1 MSITRLRTFLT
12 TKRHKSQIIFWFG
25 LSLIFAIIY
34 SLLELKQAFSSAY
47 VVQDDARVY
56 VSWMQRFLES
66 DFLPNDLLADYFQS
80 VTPFGYAA
88 LYRLIASVSIDPL
101 YSSKILPLLLLLPT
115 TSYCFAVSMQILP
128 VPAVGFLTTLLF
140 SQNLVMRDDLVSATP
155 RSFIY
160 LLFLAFVYYLL
171 RGNALLCLGAIAL
184 SGLFYPPLLFILS
197 GILILRL
204 WHWQDKLPRLSRN
217 RRDYIFSMTGLGL
230 ALIMMLPYALSSS
243 EYGSVVAPNAVRALP
258 EFSET
263 GRIPFFDN
271 NLVQFWLLGQHSGL
285 LANVLEHPLSSIGF
299 LLPILLRH
307 PERFPLVKRVTSN
320 IRLLPKI
327 ALVSVGM
334 FFAAHFTLY
343 KLFAPARY
351 TRYTLKFVIIL
362 AAGIAIAAILD
373 AVFRTSKKSA
383 HVPEHRQ
390 FLAFGLT
397 VLLGTTLVF
406 YPLLLSHFPNSNYIK
421 GEAPVIYEF
430 FRKTPKDI
438 LIAGLSPET
447 DNLPTFSHRSILVGW
462 EYAVPY
468 HTIYASKI
476 RQRAT
481 DLIRAQYTQNLVEVQ
496 NFIQKYGVDF
506 FLLDRTAFTPE
517 YIKTNPWLKQWQFIA
532 KDILATLEQGNTPAI
547 LSTLKRCSVEETETL
562 IVLQAKCVTTQNLS

>member
-1 MSITRLRTFLT
+1 MSITRLHNFLT
-12 TKRHKSQIIFWFG
+12 TKRYKSQMIFWFC
-25 LSLIFAIIY
+25 LSLTFAMIY

-56 VSWMQRFLES
+56 VSWMQRFLEP
-66 DFLPNDLLADYFQS
+66 DLLPNDLITDYFQS

-101 YSSKILPLLLLLPT
+101 YASKILPVLLLLLT
-115 TSYCFAVSMQILP
+115 TGYCFAVCMQILP
-128 VPAVGFLTTLLF
+128 VPAVGFMTTLLF
-140 SQNLVMRDDLVSATP
+140 NQNLVMRDDLVSATP

-171 RGNALLCLGAIAL
+171 RGNALPCLGTIAL

-197 GILILRL
+197 GILILRV
-204 WHWQDKLPRLSRN
+204 WHWQEKLPRLSQN
-217 RRDYIFSMTGLGL
+217 RRDYVFSVTGLGL
-230 ALIMMLPYALSSS
+230 ALMMMLPYALSST
-243 EYGSVVAPNAVRALP
+243 EYGFAVTGNVIRALP

-263 GRIPFFDN
+263 GRIPFFDDN
-271 NLVQFWLLGQHSGL
+271 PFQFWLLGQHSGIL
-285 LANVLEHPLSSIGF
+285 PNILEHPLSSIGF
-299 LLPILLRH
+299 LLPILLRY
-307 PERFPLVKRVTSN
+307 PERFPLVKQVTSN
-320 IRLLPKI
+320 VRLLPKI
-327 ALVSVGM
+327 ALVSLGM
-334 FFAAHFTLY
+334 FFTAHFTLY

-373 AVFRTSKKSA
+373 AVFRASKKSTEF
-383 HVPEHRQ
+383 PYRQ

-406 YPLLLSHFPNSNYIK
+406 YPLLLSRFPNSNYIR
-421 GEAPVIYEF
+421 GEAPVVYEF
-430 FRKTPKDI
+430 FRKQPKDI
-438 LIAGLSPET
+438 LIAGLSSET
-447 DNLPTFSHRSILVGW
+447 DNVPTFSQRAILVGW

-468 HTIYASKI
+468 HIRYEHQI

-481 DLIRAQYTQNLVEVQ
+481 DLIRAQYTQNLAEVQ
-496 NFIQKYGVDF
+496 NFIQTYGVDF

-517 YIKTNPWLKQWQFIA
+517 YVNTNPWFQQWRLMA
-532 KDILATLEQGNTPAI
+532 KDILAKLEQGNAPAI
-547 LSTLKRCSVEETETL
+547 LSTLKRCSVVETETL
-562 IVLQAKCVTTQNLS
+562 IVLQAECVTQN

>member
-1 MSITRLRTFLT
+1 MSKTRLQTFLT
-12 TKRHKSQIIFWFG
+12 TKRYRSQMIFWFS
-25 LSLIFAIIY
+25 LSLTFAIIY
-34 SLLELKQAFSSAY
+34 SLLELKEAFSSAY

-56 VSWMQRFLES
+56 VSWMQRFLEP
-66 DFLPNDLLADYFQS
+66 DLLPNDLLADYFQS

-88 LYRLIASVSIDPL
+88 LYRLIASVGIDPL
-101 YSSKILPLLLLLPT
+101 YSSKILPVLLLLLT
-115 TSYCFAVSMQILP
+115 TSYCFAVCMQILP
-128 VPAVGFLTTLLF
+128 VPAVGFMTTLLF
-140 SQNLVMRDDLVSATP
+140 NQNLVMRDDLVSATP

-171 RGNALLCLGAIAL
+171 RRNALPCLGAIAL
-184 SGLFYPPLLFILS
+184 SGLFYPPLLFILA
-197 GILILRL
+197 GILILRVC
-204 WHWQDKLPRLSRN
+204 HWQEKLPHLSQN
-217 RRDYIFSMTGLGL
+217 RRDYVFIITGLGL
-230 ALIMMLPYALSSS
+230 TLTMMLPYALSST
-243 EYGSVVAPNAVRALP
+243 EYGFAVTGNAVRALP

-263 GRIPFFDN
+263 GRIPFFDDN
-271 NLVQFWLLGQHSGL
+271 PFQFWLLGQHSGIL
-285 LANVLEHPLSSIGF
+285 PNILEHPLSSIGF
-299 LLPILLRH
+299 LLPILLRY
-307 PERFPLVKRVTSN
+307 PERFPLVKQVTSN
-320 IRLLPKI
+320 VRLLPKI
-327 ALVSVGM
+327 ALVSLGM

-373 AVFRTSKKSA
+373 AVFRTSKKSTQF
-383 HVPEHRQ
+383 PYRQ

-406 YPLLLSHFPNSNYIK
+406 YPLLLSRFPNSNYIR
-421 GEAPVIYEF
+421 GEAPVVYEF
-430 FRKTPKDI
+430 FRKQPKDI

-447 DNLPTFSHRSILVGW
+447 DNLPTFSQRAILVGW

-468 HTIYASKI
+468 HIKYEHQI

-481 DLIRAQYTQNLVEVQ
+481 DLIRAQYTQNLAEVQ
-496 NFIQKYGVDF
+496 NFIQTYGVDF

-517 YIKTNPWLKQWQFIA
+517 YINTNPWFRQWQFIA

-547 LSTLKRCSVEETETL
+547 VSTLKRCSVVETEIL
-562 IVLQAKCVTTQNLS
+562 IVLQAECVTTQN

>member
-1 MSITRLRTFLT
+1 MSIARLQTFLT
-12 TKRHKSQIIFWFG
+12 TKRYKSQIIFWFG
-25 LSLIFAIIY
+25 LSLTFAIIY

-47 VVQDDARVY
+47 VVQDDVRVY
-56 VSWMQRFLES
+56 VSWMQRFLEP
-66 DFLPNDLLADYFQS
+66 DLLPNDLLADYFQS

-88 LYRLIASVSIDPL
+88 LYQLIASVGIDPL
-101 YSSKILPLLLLLPT
+101 YLSKILPLLLLLLT
-115 TSYCFAVSMQILP
+115 TGYCFAVCMQILP
-128 VPAVGFLTTLLF
+128 VPAVGFITTLLF

-160 LLFLAFVYYLL
+160 LLFLAFVYYLQ
-171 RGNALLCLGAIAL
+171 RGNALLCLVAIAL

-197 GILILRL
+197 GILILRV
-204 WHWQDKLPRLSRN
+204 WHWQDKLPRLSQN
-217 RRDYIFSMTGLGL
+217 RRDYMFSITGLGV

-243 EYGSVVAPNAVRALP
+243 EYGSAVSLNAVRALP

-263 GRIPFFDN
+263 GRIPFFDDN
-271 NLVQFWLLGQHSGL
+271 PFQFWLLGQHSGL
-285 LANVLEHPLSSIGF
+285 LPNILEHPLSSMGF
-299 LLPILLRH
+299 LLPILLRY

-373 AVFRTSKKSA
+373 AVFRTSKKSTQF
-383 HVPEHRQ
+383 PEHWQ

-397 VLLGTTLVF
+397 VLLGTALIF
-406 YPLLLSHFPNSNYIK
+406 YPLLLSRFPNSNYIK
-421 GEAPVIYEF
+421 GDAPVVYEF
-430 FRKTPKDI
+430 FQKQPKDI

-447 DNLPTFSHRSILVGW
+447 DNLPTFSQRAILIGW

-468 HTIYASKI
+468 HIRYDRQI

-496 NFIQKYGVDF
+496 IFIQKYGVDF

-532 KDILATLEQGNTPAI
+532 KDILATLQQGKAPA
-547 LSTLKRCSVEETETL
+547 LVSMLKRCSVEETETL
-562 IVLQAKCVTTQNLS
+562 IVLQAKCVTTQN